1 MKLKL
6 WAAHV
11 MLLICINVTAQ
22 QRPLRI
28 ALVNEH
34 IDAGELNAIREGW
47 GISKQEEL
55 KIVSL
60 NELSSSISSF
70 THVWYHRTDT
80 TAFDAAEK
88 KLGETIRRFV
98 NKGGH
103 LFLSMEAMPLLN
115 EWNIEPARIQFARDT
130 LTDEGFG
137 RPAGFHAFKSHPL
150 FHGMNGG
157 VYSTKQKRDHV
168 ARRYGFFGDAVP
180 LKGLVAGIQWTYIT
194 FTEQNKVLLEYKY
207 GKGRIIGAGAY
218 LYYAA
223 DNYNRAHLWQF
234 TKNVFHYT
242 AGRLNDE
249 LAHYWQLSPR
259 RFSAHDFRLTAIA
272 PRKAVRWSLPEASLK
287 IQQASAGR
295 DFYDLV
301 GRRILWMGKMN
312 GGADEIWFHP
322 YMALRDFRL
331 GVTLNGADTI
341 SWLDQAKASVV
352 ITPGY
357 IARTY
362 HIRNTTLREIY
373 AVSSDQPAGVA
384 HLEVDGDDI
393 RSLTV
398 SCASNLRY
406 MWPYSSNA
414 TGSMLFGFDKNINAH
429 VISGQQGSLHTIVAY
444 SEKPMMQTI
453 TAEEKKQQV
462 TAQAS
467 FDLQNTRAINISI
480 TGSSA
485 TLQEAVAV
493 YRSTLT
499 EVDRFAARS
508 QQYYEK
514 LVEDHLYFDTP
525 DPVFN
530 TGYRWALART
540 DQFLQTT
547 PGLGT
552 SLMAGF
558 GTTAR
563 GWNGNQP
570 ISGRPGYAWYFG
582 RDAQWSAMA
591 INGYGDHAMV
601 RKVLETFIRFQDING
616 KIYHELSSSG
626 AVHYDAADAT
636 PLFVILAAQYLR
648 NSGDTA
654 FIQQNQKAIRLAMD
668 FCYSTDTDGDGLIE
682 NTNVGHGW
690 IEGGSLFNTHT
701 EFYLAGCWAAA
712 LDAAAYIC
720 TQLKLPGKEKYAH
733 DAMTV
738 KKIIDADFW
747 NQQQQFFHN
756 GKMHDASFM
765 PDATVLAA
773 VPVYLN
779 TVTDRDKA
787 AKVAGRLGNSYFS
800 ADWGIRI
807 IEDSSKKYHPG
818 SYHAGMVWPL
828 YCGWAALAE
837 YSNGYYNN
845 GYRHIMNNLLQYRHW
860 APGSIEETLNGDI
873 FKPNGV
879 CSHQCWSET
888 MVIQPAIEGML
899 GFSADANDNRLELS
913 PRFPWSWQFCNVHN
927 IRVGRSTYH
936 LKMQRA
942 ADLTTYTIDAGKKT
956 QLDFAPAF
964 PLHTAIE
971 SVKQNGKRVLFSQ
984 DGSTAHLQL
993 TLETGRNEIS
1003 FVTKGGI
1010 GLLPVVAEPLPGDS
1024 SSGVNII
1031 RETVNG
1037 NKYTATVS
1045 GRPGK
1050 QYELKL
1056 SHYENPVEV
1065 RGATVIHREANLL
1078 VLRVQIPSANSRYAE
1093 QNFEITLQ

>member
-6 WAAHV
+6 WAIYC
-11 MLLICINVTAQ
+11 MLLINIAAIAQ

-28 ALVNEH
+28 ALINEH
-34 IDAGELNAIREGW
+34 IGAGELSAIRKGW
-47 GISKQEEL
+47 GTGKDEKLEV
-55 KIVSL
+55 VSL
-60 NELSSSISSF
+60 AELASSISKF

-80 TAFDAAEK
+80 IAFDTAEK
-88 KLGETIRRFV
+88 KAGKTIRHFV
-98 NKGGH
+98 SKGGH

-115 EWNIEPARIQFARDT
+115 EWNIEPAKIQFAQDT
-130 LTDEGFG
+130 LEDEGFG

-150 FHGMNGG
+150 FHGINGG
-157 VYSTKQKRDHV
+157 VYSTKQKHNHV
-168 ARRYGFFGDAVP
+168 ARKYGFFGDAVP
-180 LKGLVAGIQWTYIT
+180 QKGLVAGIQWTYIT
-194 FTEQNKVLLEYKY
+194 FTEENKVLLEYKY
-207 GKGRIIGAGAY
+207 GKGRIVAAGAY

-223 DNYNRAHLWQF
+223 DNYNQAHLWQF
-234 TKNVFHYT
+234 TKNVFRYT
-242 AGRLNDE
+242 AQRLNDE
-249 LAHYWQLSPR
+249 PANYWQLTPR
-259 RFSAHDFRLTAIA
+259 RFVAHDFRLATIT
-272 PRKAVRWSLPEASLK
+272 PRKSVKWSLPKASLQ
-287 IQQASAGR
+287 IQRVAADK

-301 GRRILWMGKMN
+301 GRRVLWMGKMN
-312 GGADEIWFHP
+312 GGAEEIWFHP

-331 GVTLNGADTI
+331 GVTLNDSNPI

-357 IARTY
+357 ITRTY
-362 HIRNTTLREIY
+362 RFHNTTLREIY
-373 AVSSDQPAGVA
+373 AVSSDEPNGVA
-384 HLEVDGDDI
+384 HVEIDGDDI

-398 SCASNLRY
+398 SYASNLRY
-406 MWPYSSNA
+406 MWPYSPNA
-414 TGSMLFGFDKNINAH
+414 TGTILFGFNKAINAH
-429 VISGQQGSLHTIVAY
+429 VISGQAGHLNTVVAY
-444 SEKPMMQTI
+444 SEKPLLQTI

-462 TAQAS
+462 NVQAS
-467 FDLQNTRAINISI
+467 FDLKNTRAIDISI
-480 TGSSA
+480 TGSS
-485 TLQEAVAV
+485 TMLEEAVSL
-493 YRSTLT
+493 YRSKQA
-499 EVDRFAARS
+499 EVEHFATRS

-514 LVEDHLYFDTP
+514 LLQDHLYFDTP
-525 DPVFN
+525 DSVFN
-530 TGYRWALART
+530 TGYRWALTRT

-547 PGLGT
+547 PGVGT

-563 GWNGNQP
+563 GWNGNQS

-648 NSGDTA
+648 YSGDTA
-654 FIQQNQKAIRLAMD
+654 FIQQNRKAIQRAMD

-690 IEGGSLFNTHT
+690 IEGGSLYRTHT

-712 LDAAAYIC
+712 LDAAAYIYG
-720 TQLKLPGKEKYAH
+720 QLKFPGKEKYAR
-733 DAMTV
+733 DATTM
-738 KKIIDADFW
+738 KKIIDTDFW
-747 NQQQQFFHN
+747 NKEQQFFHN
-756 GKMHDASFM
+756 GKMADASFM

-779 TVTDRDKA
+779 TVIDRSKA
-787 AKVAGRLGNSYFS
+787 VKVADRLGNSYFS
-800 ADWGIRI
+800 SDWGIRI

-828 YCGWAALAE
+828 YGGWASLAE
-837 YSNGYYNN
+837 YKSGYYNN

-860 APGSIEETLNGDI
+860 APGSVEETLNGDV

-888 MVIQPAIEGML
+888 MVLQPAIEGML
-899 GFSADANDNRLELS
+899 GFTADAINNHLDLS
-913 PRFPWSWQFCNVHN
+913 PRFPWNWKFCRVYN
-927 IRVGRSTYH
+927 IRVGQSKYELNMKRT
-936 LKMQRA
+936 
-942 ADLTTYTIDAGKKT
+942 ADLTSYIIEAEKKT
-956 QLDFAPAF
+956 ELNFAPAF
-964 PLHTAIE
+964 PLHTTIE
-971 SVKQNGKRVLFSQ
+971 SVKQNGKPVLFSQ
-984 DGSTAHLQL
+984 DGTTVYMQLKLQP
-993 TLETGRNEIS
+993 GRNEIS
-1003 FVTKGGI
+1003 IVTKGGI

-1024 SSGVNII
+1024 SRGANII
-1031 RETVNG
+1031 RETISK
-1037 NKYTATVS
+1037 NKYIATVS

-1056 SHYENPVEV
+1056 LHHENPVEV
-1065 RGATVIHREANLL
+1065 KGATIVRREEDQL
-1078 VLRVQIPSANSRYAE
+1078 VLQVQMAPVNDRYVE
-1093 QNFEITLQ
+1093 QNIEITLQ